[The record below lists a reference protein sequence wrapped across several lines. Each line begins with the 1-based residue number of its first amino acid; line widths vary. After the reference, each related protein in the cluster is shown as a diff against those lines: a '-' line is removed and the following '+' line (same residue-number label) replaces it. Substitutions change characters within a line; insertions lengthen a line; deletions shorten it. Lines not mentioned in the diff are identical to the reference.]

1 MYLFPGDEACTDAAS
16 ISNAASKNWQHVPL
30 IRVHFSV
37 IDKPDGP
44 IGKHSFFAISRKYSH
59 ASVPAQGAA
68 TARFPVLYTV
78 YLFVMQGTRYCRL
91 DNSWA

>member
-1 MYLFPGDEACTDAAS
+1 LPGNAAFTDAAS
-16 ISNAASKNWQHVPL
+16 TSSATSRVWQHLPL
-30 IRVHFSV
+30 IRVHFSI

-44 IGKHSFFAISRKYSH
+44 IVKHSFFAIPRKYSH